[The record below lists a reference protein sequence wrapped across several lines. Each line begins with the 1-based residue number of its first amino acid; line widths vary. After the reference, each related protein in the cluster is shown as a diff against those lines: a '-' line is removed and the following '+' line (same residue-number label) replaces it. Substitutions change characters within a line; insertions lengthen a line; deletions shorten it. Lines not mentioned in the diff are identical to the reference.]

1 MINNMADTKET
12 NSEEYTTITNTQYY
26 NALTPGITYKMHY
39 YLADPIKDPYTHQLI
54 GYNPIYD
61 ENNNLKYEDYTLFV
75 PDAPSGSIELSL
87 TMKTS
92 EVDDKEYC
100 FISEIELES
109 TAVEAVE
116 SGLGISHTTSVIA
129 FSGLCVV
136 IVALLTYVVLHL
148 IKQKKQIQTIKYLN
162 DIGDFEKMEIEEI
175 NNDDY
180 YYDTEANDED

>member
-39 YLADPIKDPYTHQLI
+39 YLADPIKDPYTHQLL
-54 GYNPIYD
+54 GYTPIYD
-61 ENNNLKYEDYTLFV
+61 ENNNIKYEDYTLFV

-92 EVDDKEYC
+92 EVEEDKEYC

-109 TAVEAVE
+109 TTVEAVE
-116 SGLGISHTTSVIA
+116 SGFGISHTTSIIA

-136 IVALLTYVVLHL
+136 IAALLAYVVLHL
-148 IKQKKQIQTIKYLN
+148 IKQKKQLRTIKYLN
-162 DIGDFEKMEIEEI
+162 DIGDFEEMEIEEI
-175 NNDDY
+175 DYDDA
-180 YYDTEANDED
+180 TEELTNEED